1 MCRRAFAPSLA
12 AAAALVVAGWL
23 LPRDVRAETAATAA
37 QELSDGA
44 FALLN
49 LVNAQAG
56 KDAPLLAP
64 VANLAADAQSLASAE
79 NHGDRTEAGHAMAAV
94 VGDETAIDGANA
106 KDPGHLDASR
116 WNSLKSQIDALKAE
130 VPPVKGPLASAA
142 PVPSPS
148 PAAATSRA
156 VIDASASPAPAPSR
170 PSIDTSAQS
179 DAPRVVINSRVY
191 TGGTVRL
198 KGYLEGV
205 NLKSAGIYE
214 GPRLLRSLDVGMV
227 TGSQRLNFDLGLD
240 WPEPG
245 ETIRVTDGSGRTA
258 EASVAGS
265 DVAATKPDSEG
276 RDKMIELGSGVAE
289 TDNSSAGINVPESH
303 NNTAEIPRS
312 AGDVAPEH
320 PIPGGVGHLRDVE
333 INVIGVTALP
343 SQPGAYEV
351 VGQISGAG
359 VHRAGVYV
367 NGRLAKPIPVT
378 SGGYSA
384 FDVTFAAQAGDATI
398 RAYGAGN
405 DFIEASIDMTNNG
418 MTVYN
423 GPPAYPPYPA
433 YPPPYGNPYNP
444 YGYPGNPLNP
454 YGAANPYAQPYPYG
468 YPPPA
473 YGTPPPSRPWYKRL
487 F

>member
-1 MCRRAFAPSLA
+1 VRRRALGLLI
-12 AAAALVVAGWL
+12 AAAALIATAWL
-23 LPRDVRAETAATAA
+23 APSDLRAETAVAAA

-56 KDAPLLAP
+56 KDAPLLGP

-79 NHGDRTEAGHAMAAV
+79 NHGDRSEAGHAMAAV
-94 VGDETAIDGANA
+94 VADEHAIEDANGR
-106 KDPGHLDASR
+106 DPGHLDASK
-116 WNSLKSQIDALKAE
+116 WNALKSQIDALQAQ

-142 PVPSPS
+142 PKPAAS
-148 PAAATSRA
+148 PAAA
-156 VIDASASPAPAPSR
+156 ASGPPA
-170 PSIDTSAQS
+170 IDTSAQA

-191 TGGTVRL
+191 TGGTVRV

-205 NLKSAGIYE
+205 NLKSAGIYD
-214 GPRLLRSLDVGMV
+214 GPRQLRPLDVGMV
-227 TGSQRLNFDLGLD
+227 SGSQRLNFDLGL
-240 WPEPG
+240 ESAGPG
-245 ETIRVTDGSGRTA
+245 ETIRVTDGYGRTA
-258 EASVAGS
+258 EARVAP
-265 DVAATKPDSEG
+265 DVAVATAPNSDAH
-276 RDKMIELGSGVAE
+276 DKMIELGSGVAE
-289 TDNSSAGINVPESH
+289 ADSGSAGINVPEPR

-320 PIPGGVGHLRDVE
+320 PIPGGVGHLRDVQ

-343 SQPGAYEV
+343 SQPGTYEV
-351 VGQISGAG
+351 VGQIAGGG

-367 NGRLAKPIPVT
+367 NGRLARPIPIT

-384 FDVTFAAQAGDATI
+384 FDVTFTAQAGDATI

-405 DFIEASIDMTNNG
+405 DFIEASIDMSDNG

-444 YGYPGNPLNP
+444 YGYPANP
-454 YGAANPYAQPYPYG
+454 YGAANPYARPYPYG